1 MGLRIGWASLKEKT
15 TTGNMQLGQNSMDP
29 AGSLTFEDS
38 AANYWVT
45 LSSAKIKVLDF
56 SIRPKI

>member
-38 AANYWVT
+38 AANY
-45 LSSAKIKVLDF
+45 
-56 SIRPKI
+56 